1 MSKLPKR
8 HFWEWFKRNNKEY
21 LDLNNKSK
29 KERSYWLHEL
39 NAHLRAY
46 YKFFEYSMAL
56 PEKGIARLTI
66 TVNGRAMHFK
76 KVDLFVATAPEIPGW
91 SITALEEPMPVEFL
105 LEKQM
110 GEAGV
115 DPAEFSFSFD
125 GNDTELAHVIVYHPL
140 CGDDNAARFL
150 ELAYGALYNLLGER
164 SFGLDLGHL
173 EVDNL
178 SNANRDNVYPID
190 ELPTHIGWR
199 KSPVV
204 VGPDGTLE
212 GMGK

>member
-56 PEKGIARLTI
+56 PEKGVARLTI
-66 TVNGRAMHFK
+66 TVNGKAMHFK
-76 KVDLFVATAPEIPGW
+76 KVDSFVATAPEIPGW
-91 SITALEEPMPVEFL
+91 SISALEDPMPVEFL
-105 LEKQM
+105 LEQQM
-110 GEAGV
+110 ADAGM
-115 DPAEFSFSFD
+115 DPAEFSFSF
-125 GNDTELAHVIVYHPL
+125 GENDSDLAHVIVYHPL
-140 CGDDNAARFL
+140 YTETNAPRFL
-150 ELAYGALYNLLGER
+150 ELAYGAIYNLLGER
-164 SFGLDLGHL
+164 SFGMDLGLL

-178 SNANRDNVYPID
+178 SNADPENVHPID
-190 ELPTHIGWR
+190 ELSTYIGWR

-204 VGPDGTLE
+204 VGPNGTLE
-212 GMGK
+212 GMG